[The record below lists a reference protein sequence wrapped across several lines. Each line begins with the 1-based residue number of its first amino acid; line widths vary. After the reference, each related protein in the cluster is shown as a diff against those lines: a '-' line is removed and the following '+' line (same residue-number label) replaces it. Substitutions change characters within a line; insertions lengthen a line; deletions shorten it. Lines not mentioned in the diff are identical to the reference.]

1 MTGPDVLVIGGGVIG
16 SSCAYY
22 LAKSGL
28 KATICEAR
36 GLISSGTASQAS
48 AGGVR
53 QQGREASEL
62 PLSIHSIGLWTNLEE
77 ELEAD
82 VHYRRGG
89 MTACIHQPEALDQLR
104 LRVAAEQAMGLDI
117 RLVEQPELA
126 DLVPG
131 ISPRII
137 AGGYCPSDGQADPIR
152 TTAAFAA
159 AAARLEA
166 EVRTGTPVRRL
177 VKSGDR
183 VIGVVTDQGEI
194 HAGAVIL
201 AAGAWTRKLAAEAG
215 LDLPFRPVGLQ
226 MMVTAKRSPRLSQVL
241 AWTGQGLS
249 LKQSPDGGFVIGGG
263 WPGRVDPAEYRADPV
278 PGAMAKNARSA
289 RGIFPMLANIP
300 VVRAWLGAEA
310 FSADHVP
317 ALGPVTGLDGL
328 IVAAGFSGHG
338 FALSP
343 AVGELLAR
351 CVSQGVVDPLL
362 APLSPDRFTGAN
374 HEQ

>member
-16 SSCAYY
+16 SACAYY
-22 LAKSGL
+22 LAQSGL
-28 KATICEAR
+28 KTTVCEAR
-36 GLISSGTASQAS
+36 GLISGGTASQAS

-62 PLSIHSIGLWTNLEE
+62 PLSIHAIGLWADLEE

-89 MTACIHQPEALDQLR
+89 MTACVHQPEALDQLR
-104 LRVAAEQAMGLDI
+104 LRVAAEQEMGLDI

-131 ISPRII
+131 ISPHII

-159 AAARLEA
+159 AAARLGA
-166 EVRTGTPVRRL
+166 QVLTDTPVRRL
-177 VKSGDR
+177 IKQGDR
-183 VIGVVTDQGEI
+183 IVGAVTDQGEI
-194 HAGAVIL
+194 HAGAIIL
-201 AAGAWTRKLAAEAG
+201 AAGAWASDLAAG
-215 LDLPFRPVGLQ
+215 VGFNLPFRPVGLQ
-226 MMVTAKRSPRLSQVL
+226 MMVTAKRPPRLSQVL

-263 WPGRVDPAEYRADPV
+263 WPGRVDPAEYRADPI

-300 VVRAWLGAEA
+300 VVRSWLGAEA
-310 FSADHVP
+310 FSIDHVP
-317 ALGPVTGLDGL
+317 ALGPVSGLDGL

-343 AVGELLAR
+343 AVGRLLAR
-351 CVSQGVVDPLL
+351 CVAQGVVDPLL
-362 APLSPDRFTGAN
+362 APLSPDRFNGAD
-374 HEQ
+374 HE